1 MKDKKISPITV
12 LDKSP
17 MFVCGVMQRMYRNRA
32 QAELSRQSLITLEMA
47 SALAAIEEF
56 QPMSQQA
63 LANAVIC
70 ERSVAKR
77 MVDNLQKRGL
87 VQVSKCES
95 NRRIKMLSLTTDGQN
110 TLQKVHEIMTNLQ
123 RDFFSCLSESETSE
137 FVRLIRKV
145 TLANHD

>member
-1 MKDKKISPITV
+1 MKEKKISPITV
-12 LDKSP
+12 LDNSP

-47 SALAAIEEF
+47 SALAAIDEF

-63 LANAVIC
+63 LADAVIC

-95 NRRIKMLSLTTDGQN
+95 NRRIKMLSLTTDGQQ
-110 TLQKVHEIMTNLQ
+110 TLQKVHEVMINLQ
-123 RDFFSCLSESETSE
+123 RDFFACLSESESRE
-137 FVRLIRKV
+137 FFHLIRKV
-145 TLANHD
+145 TLAHHD

>member
-32 QAELSRQSLITLEMA
+32 QAELSRQSLVTLEMA

-95 NRRIKMLSLTTDGQN
+95 NRRIKMLSLTTDGQQ

>member
-1 MKDKKISPITV
+1 MKENKISPISV

-17 MFVCGVMQRMYRNRA
+17 MFVCGVMHRMYRNRA
-32 QAELSRQSLITLEMA
+32 QAELSRQSLTTLEMA

-63 LANAVIC
+63 LANAVLC

-77 MVDNLQKRGL
+77 MVDNLEKRGL
-87 VQVSKCES
+87 VQISKCDY
-95 NRRIKMLSLTTDGQN
+95 NRRIKMLSLTADGQT
-110 TLQKVHEIMTNLQ
+110 TLHKVYEIMANLQ
-123 RDFFSCLSESETSE
+123 RDFFSCLSESESLE
-137 FVRLIRKV
+137 FKRLVRKV